1 MQLTLDEICHRSL
14 RQMKQEL
21 QAAVN
26 IKAIAGLPC
35 DSETSDTTQ
44 YTGAVCAAKAEESEE
59 ASSELCKAL
68 DDLLIA
74 PKVST
79 CCVSHPPYSVGIACF
94 RTCQN
99 PG

>member
-1 MQLTLDEICHRSL
+1 MSHAADIGEFCHRSL

-21 QAAVN
+21 QAAAKP
-26 IKAIAGLPC
+26 KALAGLPC
-35 DSETSDTTQ
+35 DSQASDTTQ
-44 YTGAVCAAKAEESEE
+44 YTGAVCTAEAEESEE

-79 CCVSHPPYSVGIACF
+79 FCLSHPLYKSYD
-94 RTCQN
+94 
-99 PG
+99 